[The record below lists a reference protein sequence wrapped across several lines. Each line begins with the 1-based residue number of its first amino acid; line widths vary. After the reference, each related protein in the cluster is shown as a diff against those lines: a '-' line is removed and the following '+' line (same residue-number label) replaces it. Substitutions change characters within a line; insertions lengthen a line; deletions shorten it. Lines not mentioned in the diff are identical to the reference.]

1 MSLTPEFELG
11 IWNAWILV
19 LPMILSMIVVQ
30 SIFMKKRDG
39 GFKDESMIMNEK
51 EKKIEKI
58 HTIVTFALII
68 YPMFLPLQLDTT
80 WFYIGFIIYLVCMIF
95 SLLGVY
101 NFATTPKDK
110 PVTKGIYRI
119 SRHPMYFFGFLTFI
133 GIGITA
139 ASWLYL
145 ILAVAYIVFG
155 NIVYKAEERVCLNKY
170 GDTYREYMNR
180 TPRWI
185 GIPKSQET
193 E

>member
-19 LPMILSMIVVQ
+19 LPMILSMIMVQ

-68 YPMFLPLQLDTT
+68 YPLFLPLQLDTT

-145 ILAVAYIVFG
+145 ILAAAYIVFG